1 MVSREQIY
9 NDFINHL
16 KETYKDKNH
25 DYGNS
30 VGDTFEKF
38 GDVSF
43 LVRITDKFNRLN
55 SLYQKGDA
63 KVAESMDDTI
73 LDMANYCL
81 LWLVER
87 EYADEMK
94 HIKGPTGAA
103 NSDKAIKSSVD
114 LGDKILADI
123 PNIVLAKE
131 LSIDPFVI
139 ALKNFRNNLEK

>member
-16 KETYKDKNH
+16 KETYKAKNH

-30 VGDTFEKF
+30 VGDTYEKF

-55 SLYQKGDA
+55 SLYQKGTA
-63 KVAESMDDTI
+63 QVSESMDDTI

-87 EYADEMK
+87 EYADEVK

-103 NSDKAIKSSVD
+103 NSDKDK
-114 LGDKILADI
+114 KILSVDI
-123 PNIVLAKE
+123 PNINPEDILGK
-131 LSIDPFVI
+131 DPFII
-139 ALKNFRNNLEK
+139 ALKNFRDNLEK